1 MNTEPQTIS
10 KPMAMAMSTAWY
22 REPMVW
28 LVIAL
33 PAVALVAGTVMLSY
47 ALLHPDVE
55 VHNERRPAPIVTG
68 EFIQRFDVP
77 RPA

>member
-1 MNTEPQTIS
+1 MNTEPQT
-10 KPMAMAMSTAWY
+10 MAMSTAWY

-47 ALLHPDVE
+47 ALLHPDLE

-68 EFIQRFDVP
+68 EIMQRFDGP
-77 RPA
+77 RTA